1 MLKKHGIDLFMMSTY
16 GYGGI
21 KRRLLGSVT
30 DGVMLDSETPV
41 LVLPAVRTLLESPRG
56 CQQFDL
62 RNSGSIHL

>member
-41 LVLPAVRTLLESPRG
+41 LVPPAVRTLRESPLG

-62 RNSGSIHL
+62 RDSGSIHL